1 MLAPVVGRR
10 GKVWIGMAMLSL
22 CVRDL
27 ARNVSAGRR
36 AINVL
41 ISLSRILVGRGNAN
55 GAGDE
60 GLVVATASELGSE
73 YGAQK

>member
-1 MLAPVVGRR
+1 
-10 GKVWIGMAMLSL
+10 MLSL
-22 CVRDL
+22 CARDL
-27 ARNVSAGRR
+27 ARIVSASRR

-41 ISLSRILVGRGNAN
+41 ISLSRIMVGRANVN
-55 GAGDE
+55 GAGGE